1 MGTNVIIGV
10 IVTLIVGF
18 VFWWWKKEDLISLF
32 NKILPRGKIITYFDM
47 YKKTDAGKQY
57 IQNNY
62 INNARIKK
70 AYASMKDL
78 IKNKKTEELD
88 SDIYYLYLFSLLAGA
103 KKRIWAISVMGEN
116 EWNES
121 PEEIEFQRL
130 NMFSATRKD
139 TIPIR
144 VERIFLVDNNT
155 KPKLKTTKNVKEQIE
170 CVDLHTYIV
179 NTSDITKE
187 LEREIG
193 NGFLAFDD
201 YAVAEDVFADDD
213 IRGKLFID
221 RKTIKRYENYFTK
234 LKEHANEI
242 SAAVL
247 NTL

>member
-1 MGTNVIIGV
+1 METGVTIGV
-10 IVTLIVGF
+10 IVTLIAGF
-18 VFWWWKKEDLISLF
+18 VFWWWRKEDLVSFF
-32 NKILPRGKIITYFDM
+32 NKILPHRKIIAYFDM
-47 YKKTDAGKQY
+47 YKKTEAGKQY
-57 IQNNY
+57 IQNNH

-78 IKNKKTEELD
+78 IKNKRTEELD
-88 SDIYYLYLFSLLAGA
+88 SDIYYLYLFSLLTGA

-121 PEEIEFQRL
+121 SEEIEFQRL
-130 NMFSATRKD
+130 NIVSATRKD
-139 TIPIR
+139 TVPIR
-144 VERIFLVDNNT
+144 VERIFLVDDET

-170 CVDLHTYIV
+170 CSDLHTYMV
-179 NTSDITKE
+179 NISTISRE

-201 YAVAEDVFADDD
+201 YAVAEDVFADDN

-234 LKEHANEI
+234 LKEHADEI
-242 SAAVL
+242 DTTFL
-247 NTL
+247 NTI